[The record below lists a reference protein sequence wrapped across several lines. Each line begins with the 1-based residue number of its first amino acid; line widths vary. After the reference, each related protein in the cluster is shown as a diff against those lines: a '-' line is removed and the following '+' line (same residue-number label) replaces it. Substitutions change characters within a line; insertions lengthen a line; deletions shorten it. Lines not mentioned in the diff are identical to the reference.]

1 MKARFWGSLLTA
13 SVLLVVCGSVR
24 ADGLK
29 DQPKLDSVA
38 SKAITAYTR
47 EILRTGGDP
56 ARARPALLQVVE
68 RYAATDL
75 TDNIA
80 GALRDGDFYT
90 AAAAT
95 LEDTLAAAPE
105 KNRAF
110 IRFNLARVHL
120 IRASYIS
127 APRSRDAILERASTV
142 ADGLRTDSTRDPAAD
157 GLRGDIESI
166 RGRVDDAVAAYSR
179 MIASGGSKPEAQYRT
194 GMAYARAHRYSLAEQ
209 TLLAAARTPG
219 ADGITNPLFSYRAFQ
234 ELAATYLLDGNLGE
248 AARSLRL
255 SVAKLSGDLPEGF
268 SFRLDVAQG
277 LLKQGRSN
285 ADVQAYLEAVL
296 RLTPADED
304 ARTLLAR
311 VKAIRR

>member
-1 MKARFWGSLLTA
+1 MQAGFWSSLITVG
-13 SVLLVVCGSVR
+13 VLVIAGGSVR

-68 RYAATDL
+68 RYATTDL

-105 KNRAF
+105 KDRSF
-110 IRFNLARVHL
+110 VRFNLARVHL
-120 IRASYIS
+120 LRANYVT
-127 APRSRDAILERASTV
+127 ALRSRNALLDRASTV
-142 ADGLRTDSTRDPAAD
+142 ADGLRAERDPAAD

-166 RGRVDDAVAAYSR
+166 RGRVDDAVAAYAR
-179 MIASGGSKPEAQYRT
+179 MVASGGSKPEAQYRT
-194 GMAYARAHRYSLAEQ
+194 GVAYVRARRYSLAEQ

-219 ADGITNPLFSYRAFQ
+219 ADGVTNLFLAYRALQ

-248 AARSLRL
+248 AAQALRL

-285 ADVQAYLEAVL
+285 ADVRAYLEAVV
-296 RLTPADED
+296 RLAPADED
-304 ARTLLAR
+304 ARTLLTR
-311 VKAIRR
+311 VKAIRG

>member
-1 MKARFWGSLLTA
+1 MTAGILLMAGGSA
-13 SVLLVVCGSVR
+13 C
-24 ADGLK
+24 AEGLR

-68 RYAATDL
+68 RYATADL

-105 KNRAF
+105 KDRPF

-120 IRASYIS
+120 LRSGYVS
-127 APRSRDAILERASTV
+127 AVRSRDALLNRASAA

-179 MIASGGSKPEAQYRT
+179 MVASGGSKPEAQYRT
-194 GMAYARAHRYSLAEQ
+194 GVAYVRARRYSLAEQ

-219 ADGITNPLFSYRAFQ
+219 ADGITNPLLSYRAFQ
-234 ELAATYLLDGNLGE
+234 ELASTYLLDGNLGE
-248 AARSLRL
+248 STQSLRL
-255 SVAKLSGDLPEGF
+255 SVTKLSGDLPEGF
-268 SFRLDVAQG
+268 SFRLDVAQR
-277 LLKQGRSN
+277 LLAQGRSN
-285 ADVQAYLEAVL
+285 ADVQAYLETVV
-296 RLTPADED
+296 RLAPADED